1 MTRPWA
7 VLAVAF
13 TLVGGACSAK
23 GSDTSSG
30 SGDGGSATT
39 TTAKGAPSTKFGTM
53 ASPCGHDVGGKKI
66 TIKADEAGKG
76 TDKLYIG
83 VANDRTAEARP
94 GLLKEM
100 WDSTVAFTNWCN
112 KQGGIGGLEV
122 APVDLDGQLFKVEQA
137 MTNACSQTFAMVGGG
152 WAQDNLAF
160 TGKDGSDFHKCKMI
174 AFPGFAVSTDFAD
187 ANGVIQPIPGEGYRK
202 PKTPSEDLQKM
213 YPEEVKKTTAVY
225 GEGLDSVR
233 ISKDQY
239 KAVMEQ
245 VPGFG
250 FLDDIS
256 FKLLNQDFS
265 VTAQKV
271 MDLGA
276 TAEYFVGEPEDWSSM
291 LAELKTKG
299 YKGIDFA
306 EANEYDNKLFVKGPD
321 VANGAL
327 VRIGIHPFEEADKWP
342 ATKQW
347 LDIMKTDGPPD
358 AKVAS
363 LGIQSFSAAL
373 LFATAVN
380 NCAKTSGGEVSRVC
394 VVDAAKKITKW
405 DGGGL
410 HVPSDLSGKSTEAC
424 AMYVVAEHGTFE
436 RKYPKLHSKDDSLD
450 GFHCDPNGLVPIQ
463 GDFGHGNVD
472 PSLPY

>member
-1 MTRPWA
+1 M
-7 VLAVAF
+7 V
-13 TLVGGACSAK
+13 
-23 GSDTSSG
+23 
-30 SGDGGSATT
+30 
-39 TTAKGAPSTKFGTM
+39 
-53 ASPCGHDVGGKKI
+53 
-66 TIKADEAGKG
+66 
-76 TDKLYIG
+76 
-83 VANDRTAEARP
+83 
-94 GLLKEM
+94 
-100 WDSTVAFTNWCN
+100 
-112 KQGGIGGLEV
+112 
-122 APVDLDGQLFKVEQA
+122 PVDLDGQLFKVESA
-137 MTNACSQTFAMVGGG
+137 MTTACSDTFAMVGGG

-202 PKTPSEDLQKM
+202 PITPSEDLQKM

-239 KAVMEQ
+239 KAVMQQ
-245 VPGFG
+245 VDGFG

-256 FKLLNQDFS
+256 FKLLNQDFA

-276 TAEYFVGEPEDWSSM
+276 TAEYFVGEPESWSSM

-299 YKGIDFA
+299 YKGISFA
-306 EANEYDNKLFVKGPD
+306 EANEYDPKLFVKGPD

-363 LGIQSFSAAL
+363 LGVQSFSAGL

-380 NCAKTSGGEVSRVC
+380 NCAKTTGGRCRVPASSTRPRRSRSGTPAASTPRPTRRRRAPRRARCTWSPRTGSSSASSR
-394 VVDAAKKITKW
+394 
-405 DGGGL
+405 
-410 HVPSDLSGKSTEAC
+410 S
-424 AMYVVAEHGTFE
+424 
-436 RKYPKLHSKDDSLD
+436 
-450 GFHCDPNGLVPIQ
+450 
-463 GDFGHGNVD
+463 
-472 PSLPY
+472 